1 MPQAAWEEH
10 VTFLSGAVR
19 LRGVLSYPEQAEPE
33 HAVLLCSPHPHF
45 AGDMNNNVICAVAQ
59 RLAARCAVLRFDYRG
74 VGESEITLG
83 PDESAFDYWDAIEET
98 KDYRDAL
105 EDVAAA
111 ARALLTATESFNV
124 GLSVVGYSFGA
135 ATGMLFACRESRVEK
150 MAAIAPPLG
159 KVSFVFLS
167 DCRKPSLH
175 VVGKNDFLYS
185 DERMAAFRQSVG
197 PAARVVVLDEADHF
211 FRGDEDSVARQIEE
225 YLLGTKG
232 NQYGS

>member
-1 MPQAAWEEH
+1 MLQAALEEH

-19 LRGVLSYPEQAEPE
+19 LKGALSYPQQARPE

-45 AGDMNNNVICAVAQ
+45 AGDMNNNVIRAVAQ

-74 VGESEITLG
+74 VGESEIALG
-83 PDESAFDYWDAIEET
+83 PDESAFDYWNAVEQT
-98 KDYRDAL
+98 KDYRDAV

-111 ARALLTATESFNV
+111 ARALLSATESFDL
-124 GLSVVGYSFGA
+124 GLSVVGCSFGA
-135 ATGMLFACRESRVEK
+135 ATGMLFGCCDNHVQK

-159 KVSFVFLS
+159 RVSFAFLS
-167 DCRKPSLH
+167 DCHKPSLH
-175 VVGKNDFLYS
+175 VIGKNDFLYS
-185 DERMAAFRQSVG
+185 DEKMAAFRQSVG
-197 PAARVVVLDEADHF
+197 QAARVVVLDKADHF

-232 NQYGS
+232 NRYGS